1 MGRDQLERAWCR
13 TTHDEFSKES
23 SVRGLRLLFVDGV
36 VEGALAMEE
45 RSGELRVR
53 KSHWS

>member
-1 MGRDQLERAWCR
+1 MQRAWCS

-45 RSGELRVR
+45 RSGELQVR
-53 KSHWS
+53 KSDCS